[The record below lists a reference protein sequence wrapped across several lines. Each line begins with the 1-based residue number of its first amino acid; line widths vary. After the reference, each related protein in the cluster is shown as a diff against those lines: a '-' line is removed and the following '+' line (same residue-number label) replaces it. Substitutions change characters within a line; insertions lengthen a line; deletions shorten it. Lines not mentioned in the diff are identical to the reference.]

1 MKCHGSG
8 LKDIIKHM
16 KTNRRTFIGGAVA
29 FAPLSGLW
37 AADEKPLLKVGL
49 ITDTHVGKTKA
60 SCSRAK
66 LAYELFRDIGV
77 DMIVNDGDVADH
89 HYPTGYVAYREMVEE
104 TFAGVP
110 ADRRPQEIFVY
121 AWHDAFDYKNHPR
134 GDATKDAP
142 EAFGDMQRLIKSP
155 NGPYAEGEIKGFPY
169 VVIPQFYG
177 RDGLVDWKRFDAMLS
192 AAEKSH
198 PGKPVFAFAH
208 VPPAG
213 TTRSM
218 RGTANKR
225 KVLNR
230 HPMAVNISGHSHGS
244 MRDERAIWQGE
255 FTSINVG
262 CLQNW
267 GGGLPG
273 SAPKR
278 MQNYGAVLMEV
289 FANRIVFRRF
299 DVRDRKEYS
308 ADAPWIV
315 PWPFDPATAPYRRE
329 PRAASAKAPEF
340 APDAKVSVTMAK
352 PFKTATIAFPCVSGA
367 VRPLAYR
374 IEIERQDGGDGW
386 IPYARKDVYGD
397 FWQREEDRPA
407 SVEQTVLAA
416 YFTAGA
422 QYRISVRPRNVWGRE
437 GRELSCVFTA
447 GEPAMDGTMVW
458 ESADPMKDCK
468 FLKGLATKTALDAK
482 DGFYEMAAEAQARLA
497 FPKGVWDG
505 PKGAKFRFTVDMT
518 TEQGEEPC
526 WTFVLRNRTPLKN
539 AYSRISTPPGKSGSM
554 RYVLEFAKDE
564 AAYTYDLLVREGGA
578 GRIRFDYVK
587 IERLN
592 NKG

>member
-1 MKCHGSG
+1 
-8 LKDIIKHM
+8 M
-16 KTNRRTFIGGAVA
+16 KTTRRTFIGGAVA
-29 FAPLSGLW
+29 FMPLSGLW
-37 AADEKPLLKVGL
+37 AAAAEKPLLKIGL
-49 ITDTHVGKTKA
+49 MTDTHVGKTKE
-60 SCSRAK
+60 SCSRAR

-77 DMIVNDGDVADH
+77 DLIVNDGDVADH

-110 ADRRPQEIFVY
+110 AERRPKELFVY
-121 AWHDAFDYKNHPR
+121 AWHDVYDYKGHPR
-134 GDATKDAP
+134 EVSTRDAP
-142 EAFGDMQRLIKSP
+142 EAFADMQRLIKSP

-177 RDGLVDWKRFDAMLS
+177 REGQVDWKRFDKMLS
-192 AAEKSH
+192 AAEKAY

-218 RGTANKR
+218 RGSADKR
-225 KVLNR
+225 RVLNR

-255 FTSINVG
+255 FTSVNVG

-273 SAPKR
+273 SAPTR

-289 FANRIVFRRF
+289 FANRIVLRRF

-308 ADAPWIV
+308 ADAPWVV

-329 PRAASAKAPEF
+329 LRAAAAKVPEF
-340 APDAKVSVTMAK
+340 APGAKLHVVMDK
-352 PFKTATIAFPCVSGA
+352 PFKTATIEFPCVSGA

-374 IEIERQDGGDGW
+374 IEIERRDGDGGW
-386 IPYARKDVYGD
+386 IPFARRDVYGD

-407 SVEQTVLAA
+407 SVSQTMSAT
-416 YFTAGA
+416 YFKAGA
-422 QYRISVRPRNVWGRE
+422 EYRASVRPRNVWGRE
-437 GRELSCVFTA
+437 GRELSCTFTA
-447 GEPAMDGTMVW
+447 ESPAAGGTTVW
-458 ESADPMKDCK
+458 ESSDPMKDCK
-468 FLKGLATKTALDAK
+468 FLRGLSGKTALEVK
-482 DGFYEMAAEAQARLA
+482 DGFFKMPSGAQYRLA
-497 FPKGVWDG
+497 LPKEAWDG
-505 PKGAKFRFTVDMT
+505 DKGAKFRFTVDMT
-518 TEQGEEPC
+518 TEQGDGPC
-526 WTFVLRNRTPLKN
+526 WTFVLRNRKPLHN
-539 AYSRISTPPGKSGSM
+539 ARARVSTPPGKSGSM
-554 RYVLEFAKDE
+554 RYVLEFAKAD

-587 IERLN
+587 IERM
-592 NKG
+592 G

>member
-1 MKCHGSG
+1 
-8 LKDIIKHM
+8 M
-16 KTNRRTFIGGAVA
+16 KTTRRTFIGGAVA
-29 FAPLSGLW
+29 FAQIAGIW
-37 AADEKPLLKVGL
+37 AEEEKPLLKVGL
-49 ITDTHVGKTKA
+49 MTDTHVGKTKE
-60 SCSRAK
+60 SCSRAR

-121 AWHDAFDYKNHPR
+121 AWHDAFDYKGHPR

-142 EAFGDMQRLIKSP
+142 EAFGNMQRLIKSP
-155 NGPYAEGEIKGFPY
+155 NGPYAADEIKGFPY

-177 RDGLVDWKRFDAMLS
+177 RDGLVDWKRFDKMLS
-192 AAEKSH
+192 DAEKSH

-218 RGTANKR
+218 RGSADKR

-230 HPMAVNISGHSHGS
+230 HPMAVNISGHTHGS
-244 MRDERAIWQGE
+244 LRDERAIWQGE

-315 PWPFDPATAPYRRE
+315 PWPFDPATAPYRRG
-329 PRAASAKAPEF
+329 PRAAASKAPEF
-340 APDAKVSVTMAK
+340 APEAKITVTMGT

-374 IEIERQDGGDGW
+374 IEIEKREGGDGW
-386 IPYARKDVYGD
+386 IPFARKDVYGD
-397 FWQREEDRPA
+397 FWQREADRPT
-407 SVEQTVLAA
+407 SVAQAIPSA
-416 YFTAGA
+416 YFTGGA
-422 QYRISVRPRNVWGRE
+422 QYRVAVRPRNVWGHE
-437 GRELSCVFTA
+437 GRELSCTFTA
-447 GEPAMDGTMVW
+447 GSPAADGTLVW
-458 ESADPMKDCK
+458 ESSSPMTDCR
-468 FLKGLATKTALDAK
+468 FLKGLASHTALAAK
-482 DGFYEMAAEAQARLA
+482 DGFYEMKAGAQARLA

-505 PKGAKFRFTVDMT
+505 PKGARFRFTVDMT

-526 WTFVLRNRTPLKN
+526 WTFVLRNRTPLNN
-539 AYSRISTPPGKSGSM
+539 AVARTSTPPGKSGTM
-554 RYVLEFAKDE
+554 RYVQEFAKIE
-564 AAYTYDLLVREGGA
+564 AAYTYDLLVREGGT
-578 GRIRFDYVK
+578 GRIRFDHVK
-587 IERLN
+587 IERL
-592 NKG
+592 G